1 MEPRLTVPSQRRRV
15 PSEVNENQDRC
26 LAQNRATTL
35 TRCNRVLLLSL
46 EQGTSLARK
55 IIHRRNQPL
64 QHNLRPVHSLLPK
77 EIARDSSLLREAQL
91 LVATR
96 RMDSGS
102 LKRRKERPQV
112 RWQLQ
117 VDRPKHPQRQVKERR
132 KDCSPQDRE
141 RRRLHFH
148 LLLRSLILSH
158 STKMLENLGSQ
169 DSQGSQ
175 DNLDSQSPKRRR
187 ESCKQ

>member
-1 MEPRLTVPSQRRRV
+1 M
-15 PSEVNENQDRC
+15 
-26 LAQNRATTL
+26 
-35 TRCNRVLLLSL
+35 LLLSL
-46 EQGTSLARK
+46 ERGTCSARRTT
-55 IIHRRNQPL
+55 HRRNQPL

-77 EIARDSSLLREAQL
+77 EIARNSSLLREAQL